1 MSRAESRL
9 PPATGQ
15 APQAAACRPDEQAVS
30 LSTKVKPGHLCRK
43 AIVYVRQS
51 TAQQVLNHQ
60 ESTARQY
67 ALDRRAVQ
75 LGWPAESVVIV
86 DEDQGRSGQ
95 TAEGRSGFAYLLS
108 EVALNHVG
116 IILGLE
122 TSRLARSNKDWH
134 QLLDVCAIFQTLLAD
149 QDGVYDPTQYN
160 DRLLLGL
167 KGTMSEAEIHLL
179 RNRMYEGLLH
189 KARRG
194 AVYNHPPIGY
204 VKAADGRF
212 ALDADEQVQ
221 SAVRLIFE
229 QFERQQTVCGLLRWL
244 VKQDIRVPVRPH
256 QRAERGQLQWRRPNR
271 VTLQSMLHHPI
282 YAGFYRFGH
291 RAVDPRKKVPG
302 RRQSGR
308 TLRAPH
314 DCLVLLPDHCPAY
327 ISAEQFWAN
336 QQRLQQNRARADSLG
351 AARQGPALLSGLLV
365 CGRCGYRMVVNYNNA
380 KNGLRYN
387 CHRALVCYGAPEC
400 QSLSGKRLDDFI
412 ALQVLAA
419 LQPAALEL
427 HLAAA
432 ADVEKQRQALH
443 QHWQQ
448 KLERAGYE
456 AQRAARQFGAVEPEN
471 RLVARELERRWEE
484 ALHEQHRLQQ
494 EYEEFCSERPAQ
506 LTAAQRQQIRQL
518 AQNIPQLWSAAS
530 TTAVDRQQ
538 LVRLLIKRIV
548 VTVQGQSEQ
557 VKLAITWSGGFVS
570 QHAFVRSVASYEQ
583 LADYP
588 RLCARIEELR
598 GQGKSMTEVARC
610 LNAEGFLPPRRVTR
624 FSGGMVSGLLA
635 RKYAKGGVSHARQ
648 LTEALGPGEWPLGDL
663 ARHLSMPPATLH
675 HWRKAGWLRA
685 RKLGVCGGMWAIAA
699 SGAERRRLAR
709 LRRHQQTNPNQEIP
723 EELTTPPS
731 ATRRAGSQTRPV
743 SR

>member
-1 MSRAESRL
+1 MNRAEVPTPRREE
-9 PPATGQ
+9 PP
-15 APQAAACRPDEQAVS
+15 VS
-30 LSTKVKPGHLCRK
+30 LSSKVKPVHLCRK

-51 TAQQVLNHQ
+51 TAQQVLNNQ

-67 ALDRRAVQ
+67 ALDRRAIQ
-75 LGWPAESVVIV
+75 LGWPADAVVIV

-194 AVYNHPPIGY
+194 EVYNHPPIGY
-204 VKAADGRF
+204 VKGPAGNF
-212 ALDADEQVQ
+212 ILDPDEQVQ
-221 SAVRLIFE
+221 GVVRLIFA
-229 QFERQQTVCGLLRWL
+229 QFERQGTVCGLLRWL
-244 VKQDIRVPVRPH
+244 VQHDIRIPVRPH
-256 QRAERGQLQWRRPNR
+256 QRDKRGQLQWRRPNR
-271 VTLQSMLHHPI
+271 VTLQSLLHHPI

-308 TLRAPH
+308 MLLPPEK
-314 DCLVLLPDHCPAY
+314 CLVLLPDHCPAY
-327 ISAEQFWAN
+327 ISAEQFRAH
-336 QQRLQQNRARADSLG
+336 QERLQQNRARGDALG
-351 AARQGPALLSGLLV
+351 APRQGPALLSGLLR

-380 KNGLRYN
+380 HNGLRYN
-387 CHRALVCYGAPEC
+387 CLHALVCYGEPEC
-400 QSLSGKRLDDFI
+400 QSLSGKRLDAFI
-412 ALQVLAA
+412 AEQVLAA

-432 ADVEKQRQALH
+432 ADLEKQRQALH

-448 KLERAGYE
+448 KLERARYE
-456 AQRAARQFGAVEPEN
+456 TERAARQYGAVEPEN
-471 RLVARELERRWEE
+471 RLVARTLEAAWEK
-484 ALHEQHRLQQ
+484 ALHEQARLQQ
-494 EYEEFCSERPAQ
+494 EYEQFCAFRPAQ
-506 LTAAQRQQIRQL
+506 LSAAQRQQIRRL
-518 AQNIPQLWSAAS
+518 AQDIPEVWAAAS
-530 TTAVDRQQ
+530 TTAVDRQR
-538 LVRLLIKRIV
+538 LVRLLIEQIE
-548 VTVQGQSEQ
+548 VTIQGNSEQ
-557 VKLAITWSGGFVS
+557 VQLAITWAGGFVS
-570 QHAFVRSVASYEQ
+570 RHAFVRSVNSYAQ

-588 RLCARIEELR
+588 RLCGRIEELR
-598 GQGKSMTEVARC
+598 AQGKTMTEVANA
-610 LNAEGFLPPRRVTR
+610 LNVECFLPPRRVTR
-624 FSGGMVSGLLA
+624 FSGGMVAGLLA
-635 RKYAKGGVSHARQ
+635 RKYEQAGANHGLRLAQ
-648 LTEALGPGEWPLGDL
+648 ALRKGEWLLGDL
-663 ARHLSMPPATLH
+663 ARHLGMPPATLH
-675 HWRKAGWLRA
+675 HWRKAGWLRS
-685 RKLGVCGGMWAIAA
+685 RKLSGSGRWAIWA

-709 LRRHQQTNPNQEIP
+709 LRRHQQTKPNQEIP
-723 EELTTPPS
+723 EELKTP
-731 ATRRAGSQTRPV
+731 T
-743 SR
+743 